1 MNFDKRIKEYRRKSD
16 EAFGLFMRIKGRQGY
31 VLRALEDGC
40 NLPNYEVIKR
50 R

>member
-31 VLRALEDGC
+31 VFRALDGC
-40 NLPNYEVIKR
+40 SEPNYEVIKR
-50 R
+50 